1 MRKHS
6 DDLLGA
12 LLSENWYA
20 INSASALLRSICV
33 VGPAAVQLVNQKIP
47 FSAIRNLPTM
57 IQHPKTR
64 YRVSRWVLSM
74 IRNDPQNLGK
84 QILLRQDIIAAIAE
98 GIYRDSEV
106 LVNDVRFS
114 LIHHA

>member
-1 MRKHS
+1 M
-6 DDLLGA
+6 LGA

-20 INSASALLRSICV
+20 INTASTLLRAICV

-47 FSAIRNLPTM
+47 FSAVRNLPTM
-57 IQHPKTR
+57 IQNPKTR

-74 IRNDPQNLGK
+74 IRNDPQTIGK
-84 QILLRQDIIAAIAE
+84 QILLRQDIIVALAE

-106 LVNDVRFS
+106 LLNDVRFGI
-114 LIHHA
+114 LDDA

>member
-1 MRKHS
+1 M
-6 DDLLGA
+6 LGA

-20 INSASALLRSICV
+20 INSASTLLRAICV

-47 FSAIRNLPTM
+47 FSAVRNLPTM
-57 IQHPKTR
+57 IQNPKTR

-74 IRNDPQNLGK
+74 IIGK
-84 QILLRQDIIAAIAE
+84 QILLRQDIIAALAE

-106 LVNDVRFS
+106 LVNDVRFGI
-114 LIHHA
+114 LDDA